1 MIDLNCDLGEGE
13 APRRTRTLLRWVTS
27 ANIACGGHAGD
38 TRSMRRCLQACRA
51 SGVNAGAHPGF
62 EDRENFGR
70 REQPITPKGLKE
82 LLARQAGAFA
92 ALARR
97 EGLQMT
103 HVKLHGALYH
113 VVEGRRPLARAFLDY
128 VAEHHPKAR
137 IIASA
142 NGLVLPLARRAGVEA
157 WGEIFADRGYT
168 ARGGLLPR
176 GQEGAVLHDLV
187 EIRARVEGFLRTG
200 AFPAR
205 DGTLLR
211 LEARTLCVHADSPG
225 SGRIARLVASVL
237 GRRKA

>member
-38 TRSMRRCLQACRA
+38 ARSMRRCLRACRA

-70 REQPITPKGLKE
+70 AAKLITPAGLRE
-82 LLARQAGAFA
+82 LLTRQVGEFA

-97 EGLQMT
+97 EGARLA

-113 VVEGRRPLARAFLDY
+113 VVESDRSLARAFLGY
-128 VAEHHPKAR
+128 MREHHPNVR

-157 WGEIFADRGYT
+157 WGEIFADRGY
-168 ARGGLLPR
+168 APHGGLLPR
-176 GQEGAVLHDLV
+176 GEKGALLHDLG
-187 EIRARVEGFLRTG
+187 EIRARAEHFLRTG
-200 AFPAR
+200 TFPAC

-211 LEARTLCVHADSPG
+211 LDARTLCVHADSPN
-225 SGRIARLVASVL
+225 SGRIARMLANVL
-237 GRRKA
+237 NRQKG